1 MGNQDSDTHKRNVA
15 AVHRWAELYNTDV
28 ARMISELYHPD
39 ATMGVVGVGEIC
51 DPEPFLAFEQAV
63 LHAAPHRHIRIQATY
78 PFENH
83 VAVESLLFDP
93 DKGKD
98 WSLPFCTILTF
109 RDGKI
114 ATDRNYLDFSKW
126 PAAESIQPE
135 TAAPV

>member
-1 MGNQDSDTHKRNVA
+1 MGNQDSDTHARNVA

-39 ATMGVVGVGEIC
+39 ATMGVMGSGEIS
-51 DPEPFLAFEQAV
+51 DPEPFKEFEQAV
-63 LHAAPHRHIRIQATY
+63 LRAAPRRYIRIQATY

-83 VAVESLLFDP
+83 VVVESLLFDP
-93 DKGKD
+93 DKGAN

-114 ATDRNYLDFSKW
+114 ATDRNYLDFSQW
-126 PAAESIQPE
+126 PAAASIQPE
-135 TAAPV
+135 TVPA